1 MVALSGSRMIRQ
13 ARCVTFRDRIYSSLD
28 IDPNFAM
35 MRRRYCPQ
43 TGGGDILSSLDE
55 LTPNV
60 FDNNYFR
67 NLQNGRGMLASD
79 QLLLSQQ
86 LINSIVICECIHQQ
100 SCQILVGFRRRHDQ
114 NVSYRTINWWSW
126 VK

>member
-1 MVALSGSRMIRQ
+1 M
-13 ARCVTFRDRIYSSLD
+13 RDVPGRIYSSLD

-67 NLQNGRGMLASD
+67 NLQNG
-79 QLLLSQQ
+79 
-86 LINSIVICECIHQQ
+86 E
-100 SCQILVGFRRRHDQ
+100 ILVGFRRRHDQ